1 MANENLKPI
10 SARLNPETIN
20 AIDQFVQRHR
30 YWKRNAIIN
39 QILTTVFSDFSESD
53 IYDMCRRSGFRNQ
66 EIEAHYKMIRA

>member
-1 MANENLKPI
+1 MAQENLKPI

-20 AIDQFVQRHR
+20 AIDTFALRHK
-30 YWKRNAIIN
+30 YWKRNTIIN
-39 QILTTVFSDFSESD
+39 QVLTTVFKDFSESD